1 MYIAKLRST
10 CLVLIMISVSFLT
23 IVSSNLTDEK
33 DIKDESSNWDSSAR
47 GLTGNEQVNIVLSGS
62 FAQFMDPDEWLEAT
76 ITATGLNSDNSHSIE
91 WGYCYDSVSGY
102 GGVVGGN
109 GGLCTSS
116 EWVNGQTIT
125 VPAGSTSYS
134 ETIQGSHNS
143 PNGTYKLTANLVIS
157 SVSIDTEIV
166 QFVVGHAGRVSEEIE
181 TQEDAYLT
189 GQIVNLDG
197 LFTDLSE
204 YPKANYTFSTE
215 LIDSSSTVVDSDSYS
230 FQPSSRYH
238 QPSAALDT
246 TGLSTGVYSVVWK
259 LFNDDL
265 GISALNSSVI
275 TIDIYA
281 VTLTGNEALSI
292 DFHDSFVNPNDA
304 TTVDI
309 DISDLS
315 GSGTTPTIEWA
326 YCYDSASGYGGV
338 IGGNGGMCNSAQAAD
353 SGTISVASGST
364 SHSESIVVTGPSGN
378 NGTYKLAV
386 SLSFHGISVIDEIVQ
401 FVVGHAGR
409 VSEEIETQEDAYL
422 TGQIVNLD
430 GLFTD
435 LSEYPK
441 ANYTFSTELIDSSST
456 VVDSDSYSFQP
467 SSRYHQPS
475 AALDTTGL
483 STGVYSVVWKLFND
497 DLGISALNSSV
508 ITIDIYAVTLTG
520 NEALSIDFHDSF
532 VNPNDATTVDI
543 DISDLSGSGTTPT
556 IEWAYCY
563 DSASGYGGV
572 IGGNGGMCNSA
583 QAADSGTIS
592 VASGSTSHSESIVV
606 TGPSGN
612 NGTYKFT
619 VSLGFHGISVI
630 DEIVQFVVGH
640 AGSVEDDINI
650 STYQYIRGQSI
661 LVDQG
666 HFTDLSEYPKANY
679 TFDVDLIDSS
689 SNVVSSDGYH
699 FKPSSRYY
707 FPSTSLNTSYFDAGT
722 YSLDW
727 KLLNVDLGSPD
738 AKIVEHGILLDI
750 EIMCSNG
757 ATNDADCDG
766 VEDSI
771 DLCSSTLPEQTVDT
785 DGCPDEDGDGVID
798 NDDNCPNTPSGESV
812 DSNGCSL
819 SQLDADND
827 GVADYLDQCP
837 NTVAGATVDMFG
849 CELDSDGDGVKDSAD
864 QCPNEDASGYDTDGD
879 GCIDDSDNDGIADS
893 LDQCPNEDATG
904 FDTNGDG
911 CIDDSDLDGIVD
923 SIDQCPNEDATGFD
937 TDNDGCLDDTDM
949 DGLTDDV
956 DVCPNEDATGFDT
969 NGDGCIDDSDNDG
982 VKDNLDQCPN
992 EDATGF
998 DTDADGC
1005 IDDDDGDGVKDNI
1018 DQCLN
1023 TPTGA
1028 VVSPNGCN
1036 IAPVCDLTYDDGTNT
1051 LTVQKDMPTVHGQV
1065 TDVDVTL
1072 PSGTYTFAL
1081 VCTDPES
1088 QPITIGVSFDGGPVS
1103 TFSANPVSATVP
1115 VPIAD
1120 GVSLTKQL
1128 EYTWSDGVNSG
1139 NVVVNIEVTGDDTSS
1154 GGGFVPGFTSL
1165 LTVLS
1170 IIGACLL
1177 LRRW

>member
-1 MYIAKLRST
+1 
-10 CLVLIMISVSFLT
+10 MISVSFAT
-23 IVSSNLTDEK
+23 AFSNNSVNGK
-33 DIKDESSNWDSSAR
+33 DIDAQFNLNDDSLNWEISAR
-47 GLTGNEQVNIVLSGS
+47 GLTGNEQVNISFSDIFLNSGDTTS
-62 FAQFMDPDEWLEAT
+62 VT
-76 ITATGLNSDNSHSIE
+76 ISATGLDSGNTHSIE
-91 WGYCYDSVSGY
+91 WAYCYDSASGY
-102 GGVVGGN
+102 GGVIGGN
-109 GGLCTSS
+109 GGLCSS
-116 EWVNGQTIT
+116 TQADDSGSISV
-125 VPAGSTSYS
+125 ASGSTSHS
-134 ETIQGSHNS
+134 ESIVVTGPSNN
-143 PNGTYKLTANLVIS
+143 NGTYKLTANLVIS

-166 QFVVGHAGRVSEEIE
+166 QFVVGHAGRVSEEID

-189 GQIVNLDG
+189 GQIVDLDG

-230 FQPSSRYH
+230 FQPGSRYH
-238 QPSAALDT
+238 YPSAALDT
-246 TGLSTGVYSVVWK
+246 TGLSTGTHSVEWK
-259 LFNDDL
+259 LVNDDL
-265 GISALNSSVI
+265 GLTVNSSVI

-281 VTLTGNEALSI
+281 VTLTDMEGLSL
-292 DFHDSFVNPNDA
+292 DFHDSFINPNDA

-309 DISDLS
+309 DVSDLS

-338 IGGNGGMCNSAQAAD
+338 IGGNGGLCSSTQADD
-353 SGTISVASGST
+353 SGSISVASGST
-364 SHSESIVVTGPSGN
+364 SHSESIVVTGPSNN
-378 NGTYKLAV
+378 NGTYKLTANLVISSV
-386 SLSFHGISVIDEIVQ
+386 SIDTEIVQ

-409 VSEEIETQEDAYL
+409 VSEEIDTQEDAYL
-422 TGQIVNLD
+422 TGQIVDLD

-467 SSRYHQPS
+467 GSRYHYPS

-483 STGVYSVVWKLFND
+483 STGTHSVEWKLVND
-497 DLGISALNSSV
+497 DLGLTVNSSV

-520 NEALSIDFHDSF
+520 NEALSVQFTNSQYLF
-532 VNPNDATTVDI
+532 ANPGEAVNFMLEV
-543 DISDLSGSGTTPT
+543 SSLSGSGTPPT

-572 IGGNGGMCNSA
+572 IGGNGGPCSSSE
-583 QAADSGTIS
+583 ADGLGT
-592 VASGSTSHSESIVV
+592 ESI
-606 TGPSGN
+606 PSGDTSLQVLLAEDAPLGR
-612 NGTYKFT
+612 NGTYKFIA
-619 VSLGFHGISVI
+619 SLEFHGISI
-630 DEIVQFVVGH
+630 DEQLIQFVVGH
-640 AGSVEDDINI
+640 AGSVEEDINI

-661 LVDQG
+661 SLTQG
-666 HFTDLSEYPKANY
+666 HFTDLSEYPKSNY
-679 TFDVDLIDSS
+679 TFDVNLIDSS
-689 SNVVSSDGYH
+689 SNVVHSVSDSFQPG
-699 FKPSSRYY
+699 SRYY
-707 FPSTSLNTSYFDAGT
+707 FPSTNLNTSYFDAGT

-727 KLLNVDLGSPD
+727 KLRNVDLGRPD

-766 VEDSI
+766 VDDSI
-771 DLCSSTLPEQTVDT
+771 DLCSSTLPDQTVDS

-798 NDDNCPNTPSGESV
+798 PDDNCPNTPAGESV
-812 DSNGCSL
+812 DSDGCSL
-819 SQLDADND
+819 TQLDSDND

-864 QCPNEDASGYDTDGD
+864 QCPNEDATGFDTDGD

-911 CIDDSDLDGIVD
+911 CIDDTDLDGIVD
-923 SIDQCPNEDATGFD
+923 SIDLCPNEDATGFD
-937 TDNDGCLDDTDM
+937 ANNDGCLDDTDM

-969 NGDGCIDDSDNDG
+969 DGDGCIDDSDNDG
-982 VKDNLDQCPN
+982 VKDNVDQCPN

-998 DTDADGC
+998 DTDGDGC
-1005 IDDDDGDGVKDNI
+1005 IDDGDGDGVKDNI

-1023 TPTGA
+1023 TPAGA

-1036 IAPVCDLTYDDGTNT
+1036 DAPVCDLTYDDGTNT
-1051 LTVQKDMPTVHGQV
+1051 LTVQRDMPTVHGQV

-1072 PSGTYTFAL
+1072 PSGTYTFVL
-1081 VCTDPES
+1081 ICTDPES
-1088 QPITIGVSFDGGPVS
+1088 QPITIDVSFDGGPVS

-1115 VPIAD
+1115 VPIVD

-1139 NVVVNIEVTGDDTSS
+1139 NVVVNIEVSGDDTAS

-1170 IIGACLL
+1170 MIGACLL